1 MKPMKNFLVNLNPRN
16 PDYQQIVAALW
27 LASLV
32 GIMFGY
38 SVGFLLIFVT
48 LTRMLN

>member
-1 MKPMKNFLVNLNPRN
+1 MKPVKNFLMNRNSRN
-16 PDYQQIVAALW
+16 PDYQQIVASMW

-32 GIMFGY
+32 GIMLGY